1 VSKVIR
7 KNQIRSVRILRT
19 LLDRGQLSL
28 TDLARSTGM
37 SITMVSSV
45 ISDLKRDHFVRTVE
59 DKESSRAGRPP
70 IVARLNGEA
79 GYVLGIDV
87 GRLNTNLV
95 LLNLEQTIVA
105 EAHQKTMKL
114 SNDPAFIDELAQ
126 EIGVILRRA
135 RVSPK
140 RLLGIGISIPGFVRG
155 REGISETYLHF
166 GEKTLREI
174 LEERFG
180 KKVHIEHDAK
190 AMALGERWF
199 GAARNVANALCLN
212 IGWGLGMGV
221 LLDGKLFYGRDG
233 YAGEFGHIQAVPNG
247 LLCTCGKRG
256 CLETVASGRAIAR
269 IARDRVGAGASSM
282 LRESVGGNLDL
293 IDAELVVKAAV
304 AGDQFSIEILE
315 EAGRFLGEGVAKLIN
330 LFNPELIIFGGRVSG
345 AGHFILDPIRSTALK
360 QSLVQ
365 LSKGVEFTIST
376 IGTKAGALG
385 VAMLAARDLF
395 EVDHL
400 NPSAFV

>member
-1 VSKVIR
+1 MSKVIR

-19 LLDRGQLSL
+19 LLDQGQLSL

-37 SITMVSSV
+37 SIPMVSRV
-45 ISDLKRDHFVRTVE
+45 ISDLKRDRFVRTVE
-59 DKESSRAGRPP
+59 DKECSRAGRPP

-95 LLNLEQTIVA
+95 LLNLEQAIVA

-126 EIGVILRRA
+126 EIGVILRKA
-135 RVSPK
+135 RVPHK

-155 REGISETYLHF
+155 REGISETYLNF

-212 IGWGLGMGV
+212 VGWGLGMGV

-269 IARDRVGAGASSM
+269 IARERVGEGASSM
-282 LRESVGGNLDL
+282 LREIVGGNLDL

-360 QSLVQ
+360 QSLIQ